1 MKKGFL
7 FAFAIAAFVMLPTLS
22 SFKVAH
28 PSATKLLKF
37 KAGESVEFTFHRPSR
52 VLDASGAINATG
64 KWAMDVRG
72 TGSAFHC
79 VNTMTFPDGVIVAVS
94 NCNSVTMKGNWHI
107 IRGTGAYEGVDGNG
121 SLVMYPHGEEW
132 EGTIR

>member
-1 MKKGFL
+1 M
-7 FAFAIAAFVMLPTLS
+7 AAFVMLSTFT
-22 SFKVAH
+22 SFKFPH
-28 PSATKLLKF
+28 PTATKPLKF
-37 KAGESVEFTFHRPSR
+37 KTGESVEFIFYRPST

-64 KWAMDVRG
+64 KWAMNVRV

-94 NCNSVTMKGNWHI
+94 NCNFVTMKGNWHI
-107 IRGTGAYEGVDGNG
+107 LSGTGAYAGLEGNG
-121 SLVMYPHGEEW
+121 SLVMYSYGEEW